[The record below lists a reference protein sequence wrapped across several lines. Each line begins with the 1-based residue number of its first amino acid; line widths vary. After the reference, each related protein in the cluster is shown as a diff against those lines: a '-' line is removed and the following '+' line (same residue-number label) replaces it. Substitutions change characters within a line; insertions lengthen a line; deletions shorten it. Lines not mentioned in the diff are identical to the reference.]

1 MHRLMLLFGLV
12 LAGDAALATAQTSY
26 TPPPIG
32 TQLTWSDNSGGE
44 GQTRVSEVVAT
55 GPDFAIHLYNLG
67 WDNKRPSSYFAEFSG
82 VHIASCSSAMPS
94 QQERDSLR
102 TLWPLQNGKTTTL
115 DGLVSTTY
123 EVGFAEEYTIS
134 QSEGPAVSYR
144 ITSKIG
150 EREAAVVISSAL
162 NTVVE
167 MAWSDGSKVQAIDVF
182 RKASA
187 SADDTLKQSLGLC
200 RALLDR

>member
-1 MHRLMLLFGLV
+1 MHRLVLSFALV
-12 LAGDAALATAQTSY
+12 IIGNAALATAQTSY

-102 TLWPLQNGKTTTL
+102 TLWPLQNGKTATL
-115 DGLVSTTY
+115 DGFVSMTY
-123 EVGFAEEYTIS
+123 EVGFAEDYTIS
-134 QSEGPAVSYR
+134 QSEGSAVSYR

-150 EREAAVVISSAL
+150 KRETAVIISSTL